1 GIKLSAEVKPFVPKH
16 AAVTVAWSEPS
27 EACVFPRYLTTC
39 YPFVQEPS
47 LDNVLGDPAFREY
60 SNCSYSPGVVANV
73 YPVAGSQYQSNN
85 STHCNGSGVVSESA
99 EQTYPVRQESKS
111 LSKRRSKEGEKKLD
125 KKRHDGGEASVRI
138 VNRTSFQTST
148 CSRDSVKPDRFNKT
162 AKKKSTEVP
171 KPEPRPVPT
180 FEASILDFHKSQSL
194 GSSEILNVHHKSTP
208 VSLVETPADGSA
220 QPHVSWA
227 VVLSQPPKKIVSSP
241 ASEGLSRSKGKQENE
256 PKQSETKNIASET
269 EPEEESEKKKKKKKK
284 KKKLKSPTDVERPQ
298 SESNIIQEPPKIE
311 DVEEFP
317 HLAAASDRRNRV
329 GPQKPF
335 FTSAVRKQSEVSN
348 LATLLGGAIP
358 LLSKDPATAARSHRL
373 NQGKMPHNPLDS
385 SAPLVKKGKQR
396 EVPKAKRPTPLKKI
410 ILKEREQRK
419 QQHLLEQKAAPKDED
434 NISQT
439 AGNVTENAT
448 LLQDSQAAVPVTQVA
463 EGLQEHM
470 RIKESKEGSVT
481 SKQLTATLPKIHSR
495 NFRDYCSQVLSKEVD
510 SCVTDLLKELVRFQD
525 RLYQKDPVKAK
536 IKRRLVMGLREVLKH
551 LKLKKLKCVIIS
563 PNCEKIQSK
572 GGLDE
577 TLHNIIDCACEQNI
591 PFVFALNRKA
601 LGRCVNKAVPVS
613 VVGIFSYDGAQDHFH
628 RMVQLTTEARKA
640 YKDMIAALEEEAKAG
655 LRETQPS
662 ILTPES
668 EKNGLLETFKTSS
681 KDSDEDVPNYIKVW
695 KRKLEEE
702 YNPYALEL
710 EKSATADMA
719 ILNLEDHQNKA
730 KFSYVVHNPDPCF
743 TFIPTQLHRTK
754 LWSTELRSGQAQ
766 HTLETSLPL
775 PSTVISTSDVV
786 FPTFETNEHLY
797 SVFSDTASFT
807 QLKTCTLPSNKV
819 GAIQTCKNNLK
830 KRPGGEKFKNS
841 VLDAGTSNETGR
853 SNRKMTEEMEMRFSS
868 PLWGQCTQY
877 ADTVLVAV
885 SAEIPMQHPIPKQ
898 AEKMNYTTEQQSCC
912 FTEVLCTELPALFL
926 GLNSI
931 FDKLLCLKRMQPVRL
946 SGERA
951 EHRLVCTAHTAA
963 RLQPQVLY
971 TGHCRL
977 QLLVLSGLISPRRE
991 EYSMFE
997 KKNLFF
1003 RKNKYQQILNKTEE
1017 IQTETFLA
1025 KGIVQPPPT
1034 QDELIYLHMQDPK
1047 RHNYLHQFSVLVC
1060 ICWFVYCLNQKTEI
1074 QYLQKEAVRNN
1085 SSGLYCTHKMLLQTN
1100 SAAVN
1105 QAENKCTLS

>member
-1 GIKLSAEVKPFVPKH
+1 MSAERRLRSGRGGEGIKLSAEVKPFVPKH

-39 YPFVQEPS
+39 YPFVQEPP

-60 SNCSYSPGVVANV
+60 SSCSYSPDVVANV
-73 YPVAGSQYQSNN
+73 YPVAGSQCQSNN
-85 STHCNGSGVVSESA
+85 STHCNGSGIGSESA
-99 EQTYPVRQESKS
+99 EQTYPVRQENKS
-111 LSKRRSKEGEKKLD
+111 LSKQRRSKEGEKKLD
-125 KKRHDGGEASVRI
+125 KKKHDGGEASVKI
-138 VNRTSFQTST
+138 VNRTSFQAST
-148 CSRDSVKPDRFNKT
+148 HSRESVKPDRFNKT
-162 AKKKSTEVP
+162 TNKKSTETA
-171 KPEPRPVPT
+171 KPESCPVPT
-180 FEASILDFHKSQSL
+180 FETSFLNFHKSQSL
-194 GSSEILNVHHKSTP
+194 ESSEILNEHHKGTPEDTSTKSKALP
-208 VSLVETPADGSA
+208 KASDEAGDNLYPSSLDGRVSFPEAPADGSA

-227 VVLSQPPKKIVSSP
+227 VILSQPPKKIVSSP
-241 ASEGLSRSKGKQENE
+241 ESEGLSRGKGKQESE
-256 PKQSETKNIASET
+256 PKQSGTKDIASET
-269 EPEEESEKKKKKKKK
+269 EPEEGSEKKKKKKKK
-284 KKKLKSPTDVERPQ
+284 KKKLKSRTDIERPQ
-298 SESNIIQEPPKIE
+298 SDSNIVQQPPKIE

-329 GPQKPF
+329 GPQKPS
-335 FTSAVRKQSEVSN
+335 FTSAVRKQPENHLSEEPCDSLSPSLDENPKVDGLLGKQASSSVLERKKTQETSRSSGKKSQIPVQLDLGGM
-348 LATLLGGAIP
+348 LAVLEQKQQTEKSKPSPKPVIFSVGGAIP
-358 LLSKDPATAARSHRL
+358 LLSKDPATATRSHRL

-419 QQHLLEQKAAPKDED
+419 QQHLLEQKGATKDED
-434 NISQT
+434 NICQK

-448 LLQDSQAAVPVTQVA
+448 LLQDSQAVVPVIQVA
-463 EGLQEHM
+463 EGFPEQKG
-470 RIKESKEGSVT
+470 IKESEEDSVT

-655 LRETQPS
+655 LRETQPN

-668 EKNGLLETFKTSS
+668 EKNGLLETCKTSS

-719 ILNLEDHQNKA
+719 ILNLEDH
-730 KFSYVVHNPDPCF
+730 
-743 TFIPTQLHRTK
+743 
-754 LWSTELRSGQAQ
+754 
-766 HTLETSLPL
+766 
-775 PSTVISTSDVV
+775 
-786 FPTFETNEHLY
+786 
-797 SVFSDTASFT
+797 
-807 QLKTCTLPSNKV
+807 
-819 GAIQTCKNNLK
+819 
-830 KRPGGEKFKNS
+830 
-841 VLDAGTSNETGR
+841 
-853 SNRKMTEEMEMRFSS
+853 
-868 PLWGQCTQY
+868 
-877 ADTVLVAV
+877 
-885 SAEIPMQHPIPKQ
+885 
-898 AEKMNYTTEQQSCC
+898 
-912 FTEVLCTELPALFL
+912 
-926 GLNSI
+926 
-931 FDKLLCLKRMQPVRL
+931 
-946 SGERA
+946 
-951 EHRLVCTAHTAA
+951 
-963 RLQPQVLY
+963 
-971 TGHCRL
+971 
-977 QLLVLSGLISPRRE
+977 
-991 EYSMFE
+991 
-997 KKNLFF
+997 
-1003 RKNKYQQILNKTEE
+1003 
-1017 IQTETFLA
+1017 
-1025 KGIVQPPPT
+1025 
-1034 QDELIYLHMQDPK
+1034 
-1047 RHNYLHQFSVLVC
+1047 
-1060 ICWFVYCLNQKTEI
+1060 
-1074 QYLQKEAVRNN
+1074 
-1085 SSGLYCTHKMLLQTN
+1085 
-1100 SAAVN
+1100 
-1105 QAENKCTLS
+1105 

>member
-1 GIKLSAEVKPFVPKH
+1 SQGIKLSAEVKPFVPKH

-60 SNCSYSPGVVANV
+60 SSCSYSPDVANV
-73 YPVAGSQYQSNN
+73 YPVAGSQYRSNN
-85 STHCNGSGVVSESA
+85 STHYSGSGVVSESA

-111 LSKRRSKEGEKKLD
+111 LSKQRRSKEAEKRLD
-125 KKRHDGGEASVRI
+125 KKRQDGGEPSVRI

-148 CSRDSVKPDRFNKT
+148 CSRDSEKPDRFNKT
-162 AKKKSTEVP
+162 TNKKSTETP
-171 KPEPRPVPT
+171 KPESCPVPT

-194 GSSEILNVHHKSTP
+194 GSSEILNVHRKNTP
-208 VSLVETPADGSA
+208 VSLVESNIMSLVNLMSFLLNTESLFRSVILIFYDTQPSILQEDTSAKSKASPKASDEAGANLIPSSLDDLFVFTFFPMSFPEAPADGSA
-220 QPHVSWA
+220 QPHLSWA
-227 VVLSQPPKKIVSSP
+227 VVISQPPKKIVSSP
-241 ASEGLSRSKGKQENE
+241 ASEGLSRGKGKQESE
-256 PKQSETKNIASET
+256 PKSETKNNASET
-269 EPEEESEKKKKKKKK
+269 EPEEGSEKKKKKKKK
-284 KKKLKSPTDVERPQ
+284 KKKPKSPTDVERPQ
-298 SESNIIQEPPKIE
+298 SESNTIQEPPKIE

-317 HLAAASDRRNRV
+317 HLAAASDRRSRV
-329 GPQKPF
+329 GPQKPS
-335 FTSAVRKQSEVSN
+335 FTSAVRKQSEIHLSEEPCDSRSPSLDETPKVDGLSGKQASSSVLERKKTQETSRGSGKKSQIPVQLDLGGM
-348 LATLLGGAIP
+348 LAVLEQKQQTEKSKHSPKPVVFSVGGAIP
-358 LLSKDPATAARSHRL
+358 LLSKDPATATRSHRL

-419 QQHLLEQKAAPKDED
+419 QQHLLEQKAAPKGED
-434 NISQT
+434 NICQT
-439 AGNVTENAT
+439 DGNVTENTT
-448 LLQDSQAAVPVTQVA
+448 LLQDSQAAVLVAQVA
-463 EGLQEHM
+463 EGFPENM
-470 RIKESKEGSVT
+470 GIKESEEGSVT

-662 ILTPES
+662 TLTPES
-668 EKNGLLETFKTSS
+668 EKNGLLETCKTSS

-719 ILNLEDHQNKA
+719 ILNLEDHQ
-730 KFSYVVHNPDPCF
+730 
-743 TFIPTQLHRTK
+743 
-754 LWSTELRSGQAQ
+754 
-766 HTLETSLPL
+766 
-775 PSTVISTSDVV
+775 
-786 FPTFETNEHLY
+786 
-797 SVFSDTASFT
+797 
-807 QLKTCTLPSNKV
+807 
-819 GAIQTCKNNLK
+819 
-830 KRPGGEKFKNS
+830 
-841 VLDAGTSNETGR
+841 
-853 SNRKMTEEMEMRFSS
+853 
-868 PLWGQCTQY
+868 
-877 ADTVLVAV
+877 
-885 SAEIPMQHPIPKQ
+885 
-898 AEKMNYTTEQQSCC
+898 
-912 FTEVLCTELPALFL
+912 
-926 GLNSI
+926 
-931 FDKLLCLKRMQPVRL
+931 
-946 SGERA
+946 
-951 EHRLVCTAHTAA
+951 
-963 RLQPQVLY
+963 
-971 TGHCRL
+971 
-977 QLLVLSGLISPRRE
+977 
-991 EYSMFE
+991 
-997 KKNLFF
+997 
-1003 RKNKYQQILNKTEE
+1003 
-1017 IQTETFLA
+1017 
-1025 KGIVQPPPT
+1025 
-1034 QDELIYLHMQDPK
+1034 
-1047 RHNYLHQFSVLVC
+1047 
-1060 ICWFVYCLNQKTEI
+1060 
-1074 QYLQKEAVRNN
+1074 
-1085 SSGLYCTHKMLLQTN
+1085 
-1100 SAAVN
+1100 
-1105 QAENKCTLS
+1105 

>member
-1 GIKLSAEVKPFVPKH
+1 SQGIKLSAEVKPFVPKH

-60 SNCSYSPGVVANV
+60 SSCSYSPDVVANV

-85 STHCNGSGVVSESA
+85 STHSYGSGVVSESA
-99 EQTYPVRQESKS
+99 EQAYPVRQESKS
-111 LSKRRSKEGEKKLD
+111 LSKQRRSKEGEKKLD
-125 KKRHDGGEASVRI
+125 KKRHDGAEASVRI
-138 VNRTSFQTST
+138 VNRTSFQSST
-148 CSRDSVKPDRFNKT
+148 CSRDSVKPDRFSKATN
-162 AKKKSTEVP
+162 KKSTETP
-171 KPEPRPVPT
+171 KAESHPVPA

-194 GSSEILNVHHKSTP
+194 GSSEILNVHHKNTP
-208 VSLVETPADGSA
+208 VSLVESNTMSLVSPTCLFYWTPRIVSDFNPLCYLLQEDTSAKSKVSPNASDEAGANLIPSSLDGRVSFPEAPADGSA

-227 VVLSQPPKKIVSSP
+227 SVLLQPPKKVVSSP
-241 ASEGLSRSKGKQENE
+241 ASEGLSRGKGKQESE
-256 PKQSETKNIASET
+256 PKSETKNIASET
-269 EPEEESEKKKKKKKK
+269 EPEEGSEKKKKRKKK

-298 SESNIIQEPPKIE
+298 SESNTVQEPPKIE

-329 GPQKPF
+329 GPQKPS
-335 FTSAVRKQSEVSN
+335 FTSAVRKQSELHLSEEPCDSQSPSLDETPKVDGLSGKQASSSV
-348 LATLLGGAIP
+348 LERKKTQETSRSSGKKSQIPVQLDLGGMLAVLEQKQQTEKAKQSPKPVVFSVGGAVP
-358 LLSKDPATAARSHRL
+358 LLSKDPATATRSHRL

-434 NISQT
+434 NICQT
-439 AGNVTENAT
+439 EGNVTENAT
-448 LLQDSQAAVPVTQVA
+448 LLQDSQAALPEAQVA
-463 EGLQEHM
+463 EGFLEHTG
-470 RIKESKEGSVT
+470 IKESKEGSVT
-481 SKQLTATLPKIHSR
+481 TKQLTSTLPKIHSR

-668 EKNGLLETFKTSS
+668 EKNGLVETCKTSS

-719 ILNLEDHQNKA
+719 ILNLEDHQ
-730 KFSYVVHNPDPCF
+730 
-743 TFIPTQLHRTK
+743 
-754 LWSTELRSGQAQ
+754 
-766 HTLETSLPL
+766 
-775 PSTVISTSDVV
+775 
-786 FPTFETNEHLY
+786 
-797 SVFSDTASFT
+797 
-807 QLKTCTLPSNKV
+807 
-819 GAIQTCKNNLK
+819 
-830 KRPGGEKFKNS
+830 
-841 VLDAGTSNETGR
+841 
-853 SNRKMTEEMEMRFSS
+853 
-868 PLWGQCTQY
+868 
-877 ADTVLVAV
+877 
-885 SAEIPMQHPIPKQ
+885 
-898 AEKMNYTTEQQSCC
+898 
-912 FTEVLCTELPALFL
+912 
-926 GLNSI
+926 
-931 FDKLLCLKRMQPVRL
+931 
-946 SGERA
+946 
-951 EHRLVCTAHTAA
+951 
-963 RLQPQVLY
+963 
-971 TGHCRL
+971 
-977 QLLVLSGLISPRRE
+977 
-991 EYSMFE
+991 
-997 KKNLFF
+997 
-1003 RKNKYQQILNKTEE
+1003 
-1017 IQTETFLA
+1017 
-1025 KGIVQPPPT
+1025 
-1034 QDELIYLHMQDPK
+1034 
-1047 RHNYLHQFSVLVC
+1047 
-1060 ICWFVYCLNQKTEI
+1060 
-1074 QYLQKEAVRNN
+1074 
-1085 SSGLYCTHKMLLQTN
+1085 
-1100 SAAVN
+1100 
-1105 QAENKCTLS
+1105 

>member
-1 GIKLSAEVKPFVPKH
+1 MAAQRRPRSGRAGQGIQLSAEVKPFVPKH

-60 SNCSYSPGVVANV
+60 SGCSYSPDVVANV

-85 STHCNGSGVVSESA
+85 STLYNGSGVVSESA
-99 EQTYPVRQESKS
+99 EQTYPVRQESRS
-111 LSKRRSKEGEKKLD
+111 LSKQRRSKEGEKKLD
-125 KKRHDGGEASVRI
+125 QKRHDGGEASVRV

-148 CSRDSVKPDRFNKT
+148 CSRDSVKPDRFNKAT
-162 AKKKSTEVP
+162 NKKSTAIP
-171 KPEPRPVPT
+171 KPESHPVPT
-180 FEASILDFHKSQSL
+180 FEAGILDFHKSQSL
-194 GSSEILNVHHKSTP
+194 GSSEEDTSAKSKASP
-208 VSLVETPADGSA
+208 KASDEAGANLIPSSLDVSFPEAPADGSA

-227 VVLSQPPKKIVSSP
+227 LVLSQPPKKIFSSP
-241 ASEGLSRSKGKQENE
+241 PSEGLSRGKGKQESE

-269 EPEEESEKKKKKKKK
+269 EPEEGSEKKKKKKKK

-298 SESNIIQEPPKIE
+298 SESSTIQEPPKIE

-317 HLAAASDRRNRV
+317 HLAAASDKRNRV
-329 GPQKPF
+329 GPQKPA
-335 FTSAVRKQSEVSN
+335 FTSAVRKQSESHLSEERCDSQSPSLDETPKVDGQSGKQASSSV
-348 LATLLGGAIP
+348 LERKKTQETSRSSGKKSQIPVQLDLGGMLAVLEQKQQTEKSKQSPKPVVFSVGGAVP
-358 LLSKDPATAARSHRL
+358 LLSKDPATAMRSHRL

-434 NISQT
+434 NICQT
-439 AGNVTENAT
+439 EGNVTENAT
-448 LLQDSQAAVPVTQVA
+448 LLQDSQAAVPVAQVA
-463 EGLQEHM
+463 EGFPEHTG
-470 RIKESKEGSVT
+470 IKESKEGSVT
-481 SKQLTATLPKIHSR
+481 TKQLTATLPKIHSR

-655 LRETQPS
+655 QRETQPS
-662 ILTPES
+662 ILTPET
-668 EKNGLLETFKTSS
+668 EKNGLLETCKTSS

-719 ILNLEDHQNKA
+719 ILNLEDQ
-730 KFSYVVHNPDPCF
+730 
-743 TFIPTQLHRTK
+743 
-754 LWSTELRSGQAQ
+754 E
-766 HTLETSLPL
+766 
-775 PSTVISTSDVV
+775 
-786 FPTFETNEHLY
+786 
-797 SVFSDTASFT
+797 
-807 QLKTCTLPSNKV
+807 
-819 GAIQTCKNNLK
+819 
-830 KRPGGEKFKNS
+830 
-841 VLDAGTSNETGR
+841 
-853 SNRKMTEEMEMRFSS
+853 
-868 PLWGQCTQY
+868 
-877 ADTVLVAV
+877 
-885 SAEIPMQHPIPKQ
+885 
-898 AEKMNYTTEQQSCC
+898 
-912 FTEVLCTELPALFL
+912 
-926 GLNSI
+926 
-931 FDKLLCLKRMQPVRL
+931 
-946 SGERA
+946 
-951 EHRLVCTAHTAA
+951 
-963 RLQPQVLY
+963 
-971 TGHCRL
+971 
-977 QLLVLSGLISPRRE
+977 
-991 EYSMFE
+991 
-997 KKNLFF
+997 
-1003 RKNKYQQILNKTEE
+1003 
-1017 IQTETFLA
+1017 
-1025 KGIVQPPPT
+1025 
-1034 QDELIYLHMQDPK
+1034 
-1047 RHNYLHQFSVLVC
+1047 
-1060 ICWFVYCLNQKTEI
+1060 
-1074 QYLQKEAVRNN
+1074 
-1085 SSGLYCTHKMLLQTN
+1085 
-1100 SAAVN
+1100 
-1105 QAENKCTLS
+1105 

>member
-1 GIKLSAEVKPFVPKH
+1 QGIKLSAEVKPFVPKH

-47 LDNVLGDPAFREY
+47 LDNVLGDPAFREC
-60 SNCSYSPGVVANV
+60 SSCSYSPDDVANV

-85 STHCNGSGVVSESA
+85 STHYNGSGIVSESA
-99 EQTYPVRQESKS
+99 EQTYPIRQESKS
-111 LSKRRSKEGEKKLD
+111 VSKQRRSKEGEKKLD
-125 KKRHDGGEASVRI
+125 KKRQDGGESSDRI

-162 AKKKSTEVP
+162 TNKKSTETP
-171 KPEPRPVPT
+171 KPESRPVPT

-194 GSSEILNVHHKSTP
+194 GSSEILNVHRKSTP
-208 VSLVETPADGSA
+208 VSLVESNTVLSQPSHVSSAEHRDFFVFTFFPMSFPEAPADGSA
-220 QPHVSWA
+220 QPRVSWA

-241 ASEGLSRSKGKQENE
+241 ASESLSRGKGKQESE
-256 PKQSETKNIASET
+256 PKSETKNNASET
-269 EPEEESEKKKKKKKK
+269 EPEEGSEKKKKKKKK
-284 KKKLKSPTDVERPQ
+284 KKKPKSPTDVERPQ
-298 SESNIIQEPPKIE
+298 SESNTIQEPPKIE

-329 GPQKPF
+329 GPQKPS
-335 FTSAVRKQSEVSN
+335 FTSAVRKQSEIHLSEEPCDSWSPSLDETPRVDGLSGKQASSSVSERKKTQETSRSSGKKSQIPVQLDLGGM
-348 LATLLGGAIP
+348 LAVLEQKQQTEKSKQSPKPVVFSVGGAIP
-358 LLSKDPATAARSHRL
+358 LLSKDPATATRSHRL

-410 ILKEREQRK
+410 ILKEREQKK

-434 NISQT
+434 NICQT
-439 AGNVTENAT
+439 VGNVTEDKT
-448 LLQDSQAAVPVTQVA
+448 LLQDNQAAVPVTQVA
-463 EGLQEHM
+463 EEFLENTG
-470 RIKESKEGSVT
+470 IKESEEGSVK
-481 SKQLTATLPKIHSR
+481 SKQLTTTLPKIHSR

-668 EKNGLLETFKTSS
+668 EKNGLLETCKTSS

-719 ILNLEDHQNKA
+719 ILNLEDHQ
-730 KFSYVVHNPDPCF
+730 
-743 TFIPTQLHRTK
+743 
-754 LWSTELRSGQAQ
+754 
-766 HTLETSLPL
+766 
-775 PSTVISTSDVV
+775 
-786 FPTFETNEHLY
+786 
-797 SVFSDTASFT
+797 
-807 QLKTCTLPSNKV
+807 
-819 GAIQTCKNNLK
+819 
-830 KRPGGEKFKNS
+830 
-841 VLDAGTSNETGR
+841 
-853 SNRKMTEEMEMRFSS
+853 
-868 PLWGQCTQY
+868 
-877 ADTVLVAV
+877 
-885 SAEIPMQHPIPKQ
+885 
-898 AEKMNYTTEQQSCC
+898 
-912 FTEVLCTELPALFL
+912 
-926 GLNSI
+926 
-931 FDKLLCLKRMQPVRL
+931 
-946 SGERA
+946 
-951 EHRLVCTAHTAA
+951 
-963 RLQPQVLY
+963 
-971 TGHCRL
+971 
-977 QLLVLSGLISPRRE
+977 
-991 EYSMFE
+991 
-997 KKNLFF
+997 
-1003 RKNKYQQILNKTEE
+1003 
-1017 IQTETFLA
+1017 
-1025 KGIVQPPPT
+1025 
-1034 QDELIYLHMQDPK
+1034 
-1047 RHNYLHQFSVLVC
+1047 
-1060 ICWFVYCLNQKTEI
+1060 
-1074 QYLQKEAVRNN
+1074 
-1085 SSGLYCTHKMLLQTN
+1085 
-1100 SAAVN
+1100 
-1105 QAENKCTLS
+1105 